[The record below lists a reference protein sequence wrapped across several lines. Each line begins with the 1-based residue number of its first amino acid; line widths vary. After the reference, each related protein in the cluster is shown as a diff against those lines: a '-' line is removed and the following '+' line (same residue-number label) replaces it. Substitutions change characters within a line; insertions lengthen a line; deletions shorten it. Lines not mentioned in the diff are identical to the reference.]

1 MAIPGDDAANAPPA
15 GRGRP
20 RLRVAII
27 GAGAGGLCM
36 GVALR
41 REGSCDFTIFEK
53 SDGIGGTWWD
63 NRFPGAE
70 VDTAVPFYSFSFHPY
85 AFTRT
90 HVRQPELQAYLE
102 NVADTYG
109 LRPHI
114 RLRTAVVRAEWDEA
128 THTYEVLT
136 STGERERFHVV
147 VSAVGLLN
155 EPNHPTW
162 PGLDR
167 FRGPKFH
174 SARWDPDVDVT
185 GKRVAVVGTGSTA
198 AQIVPAIAPIVE
210 HLTLFQRQPGWVMP
224 KLDRDFTPEE
234 RARLLRPGYRRW
246 MRLKQFLTYEKTLG
260 KSFIEGTPSNVAAQ
274 RICEKFIEET
284 FRDRPDLAKLVTP
297 DYPFGGKRPVKESK
311 FYPALLRENVEL
323 VPHAVAEVTETAV
336 VDDTGTSHE
345 VDVLV
350 MCTGFKAASF
360 LDTVEIVGR
369 GGRTI
374 HEVWGDEPHAYLGL
388 TVAGFPNFYMLYG
401 PNTNGAPIMFMHERQ
416 VEFVMAN
423 IKRMVRRGVTAIEV
437 RKPVMDL
444 FNRIIQRRMQRYVVA
459 RYRDVHNYGR
469 ARTGRDVIYW
479 AEGMV
484 AYAVLTRTT
493 ARLSSRAERLGS
505 CRGAGGIDDARSAGS
520 ARREQHSRSGVSD
533 PDQLTRM

>member
-1 MAIPGDDAANAPPA
+1 MAISGVNLGDDAATVPSGDPP
-15 GRGRP
+15 RSRP
-20 RLRVAII
+20 RVAII

-70 VDTAVPFYSFSFHPY
+70 VDTAVPFYSYSFHPY

-90 HVRQPELQAYLE
+90 HIRQPELQAYLE
-102 NVADTYG
+102 NVVDTYG

-114 RLRTAVVRAEWDEA
+114 RLSTGVVRAEWDESS
-128 THTYEVLT
+128 HSYEVQT
-136 STGERERFHVV
+136 TTGERERFDVV

-155 EPNHPTW
+155 EPNCPDW

-167 FRGPKFH
+167 FRGAKFH
-174 SARWDPDVDVT
+174 SARWDPSVDVT
-185 GKRVAVVGTGSTA
+185 GKRVAVVGTGSTS
-198 AQIVPAIAPIVE
+198 AQIVPAIAPDVE
-210 HLTLFQRQPGWVMP
+210 HLTLFQRQPGWVLP
-224 KLDRDFTPEE
+224 KPDRDFTPEE
-234 RARLLRPGYRRW
+234 RARMLRPGYRRW
-246 MRLKQFLTYEKTLG
+246 ARLKQFVTYEKTLG
-260 KSFIEGTPSNVAAQ
+260 RSFIEGSPSNVAAQ
-274 RICEKFIEET
+274 RVCEKFIEET
-284 FRDRPDLAKLVTP
+284 FQDRPDLAKMVTP

-311 FYPALLRENVEL
+311 FYPALLRDNVEL
-323 VPHAVAEVTETAV
+323 VPHAVAEVTEGAV
-336 VDDTGTSHE
+336 VDETGTSHE
-345 VDVLV
+345 IDVLV

-360 LDTVEIVGR
+360 LDTVEVVGR

-374 HEVWGDEPHAYLGL
+374 HEVWGDEPQAYLGL

-423 IKRMVRRGVTAIEV
+423 LKRMVRRQLTAIEV
-437 RKPVMDL
+437 RKSVMDV
-444 FNRIIQRRMQRYVVA
+444 FNRIVQRRMKRYVVA
-459 RYRDVHNYGR
+459 RYPGVHNYGR
-469 ARTGRDVIYW
+469 SPTGRDVIYW

-484 AYAVLTRTT
+484 KYALLTRTT
-493 ARLSSRAERLGS
+493 ARLSSRAERLG
-505 CRGAGGIDDARSAGS
+505 G
-520 ARREQHSRSGVSD
+520 RRPPR
-533 PDQLTRM
+533 TRHATRNR